1 MSLQGF
7 YTTKG
12 LALAAKIAAG
22 TKLTITKVTA
32 GSGTTGESASALAQE
47 RQTLAVGTAETGKQ
61 TATLPV
67 TLAEVNVSAAYS
79 LTELGVYAQDP
90 DAGVI
95 LFQVFRMDTP
105 VPLTASG
112 ENAYRFYLKQTVGA
126 AGITVTCSPAGLLI
140 DEDLAPTRGKVQAV
154 RVPSRSVTV
163 AAAELAAYI
172 AALPRLLTES
182 ISITLTNG
190 VCGSRVFLNN
200 FYGSGSITIN
210 APDGT
215 ACSFPKGI
223 EVRDCKSFIILEGLS
238 VSSDTASGS
247 QAAIGVSNAIYL
259 DVNKCSIDA
268 NGSEYAVSAYN
279 GTHLSVRKSEIKNA
293 SSAALLCGYTSV
305 ANIVSCTAEN
315 NTAGA
320 YVYHGGIVLLA
331 DSTPDTLGGSANKK
345 SGGLILKANGT
356 LL

>member
-1 MSLQGF
+1 MNGI
-7 YTTKG
+7 YTEKG
-12 LALAAKIAAG
+12 IALAARVAAG

-32 GSGTTGESASALAQE
+32 GSGTTATSALA
-47 RQTLAVGTAETGKQ
+47 LAEEKQILTVGTAAVSGQ

-67 TLAEVNVSAAYS
+67 TLAEVKAGASYT
-79 LTELGVYAQDP
+79 LTELGVYARDP
-90 DAGVI
+90 DAGEV
-95 LFQVFRMDTP
+95 LYQVFRLDESR
-105 VPLTASG
+105 AICAGG
-112 ENAYRFYLKQTVGA
+112 ESVYRFYLRQSVGA
-126 AGITVTCSPAGLLI
+126 NGVTVSCSPTGLLI
-140 DEDLAPTRGKVQAV
+140 EEDLAPTRSKVLATT
-154 RVPSRSVTV
+154 VPSRTVTV
-163 AAAELAAYI
+163 AASELAAYI

-182 ISITLTNG
+182 VSITLTNG

-268 NGSEYAVSAYN
+268 NGAEYAVSAYN

>member
-7 YTTKG
+7 HTTKG
-12 LALAAKIAAG
+12 LALAAKAAAG
-22 TKLTITKVTA
+22 VRLTVTRVAA
-32 GSGTTGESASALAQE
+32 GSGATATSAAVLADE
-47 RQTLAVGTAETGKQ
+47 KQTLTVGPAQTDGQ
-61 TATLPV
+61 TATLLV
-67 TLAEVNVSAAYS
+67 TLAEVRAGASYA
-79 LTELGVYAQDP
+79 LTELGVYANDP
-90 DAGVI
+90 DAGEI
-95 LFQVFRMDTP
+95 LYQVLRLDESR
-105 VPLTASG
+105 AIRAGG
-112 ENAYRFYLKQTVGA
+112 ESVYRFYLRESVGA
-126 AGITVTCSPAGLLI
+126 DGVTVTCSPAGLLI

-154 RVPSRSVTV
+154 CVPSRSVTV
-163 AAAELAAYI
+163 AASELAAYI

-182 ISITLTNG
+182 ISITLTTG